1 MRWSTQEAVGCPK
14 ILKIHCLLLFFYF
27 FVNFHPL
34 FWILRFC
41 FTYLYLS
48 ENFKIFCGLFLH
60 QLEIYQIVTCSIF
73 HIFMYKYFNIVVV
86 HIFHIFY
93 IFSKLDSDLIS

>member
-1 MRWSTQEAVGCPK
+1 MRWPTAGGGWAPENFKNPLFT
-14 ILKIHCLLLFFYF
+14 IIFLFFVIFYPF
-27 FVNFHPL
+27 

-48 ENFKIFCGLFLH
+48 ENFKIFSGLFLH
-60 QLEIYQIVTCSIF
+60 QLEIYQSVTCSIF

-86 HIFHIFY
+86 HIFY